1 MSYSTVK
8 HAPADQQL
16 IDSTTSRQLMEFRN
30 YMFSR
35 AYIDSNAG
43 RFLENDW
50 IDPAALRDF
59 LGQQIRGAD
68 ASTDQNADHP
78 PRKLTDSREQS
89 IIPSTRVK
97 IESAP
102 ASVPSASTALIKQEP
117 QSAVLDTL
125 CSNPIKIRT
134 LTEGGQEILEIL
146 SDTDHSDTDSDLEVT
161 AVLTRGAS
169 RSSSA
174 APVQMHSEDDRDDD
188 LVESDT
194 HWEDGFTSMVRFG
207 SFQITRK
214 TKVQRIEYLPDL
226 ASIYPIFRSPT
237 AIVID
242 LSDPKHELIEP
253 RTNELH
259 SLDSL
264 VRNKDNDGWD
274 WEGGSGAANYKP
286 LVVFAPGE
294 KPIRCR
300 RAPVTRFELD
310 PTSRNVVLAAQAET
324 RRQDG
329 STPEQNVAIFKQV
342 ICNAKCK
349 AVDSNGNK
357 CQGAPIMKAKP
368 EGPSRGHQYFIACSG
383 FTRNFKTGHQ
393 THSIPDNVDEN
404 QLAKALAGQPFVA
417 DGAKDTAPCSK
428 FVPSTTG
435 FKQQYCP
442 HPHIV
447 DGVAT
452 RSKMVH
458 HECGA
463 ARVIY
468 IPIDPSIR
476 KVLIVT
482 NQIPHNHPM
491 PTLAKVPVGV
501 MEKYKTCVIA
511 HGGAGAT
518 VAKVDNAP
526 STRVLLGGKTPAGF
540 SAGLHSR
547 PVKAKIIA
555 KVKRQLFP
563 NGTDAAGVF
572 SFYLSGLTK
581 PLPERY
587 IHGYITT
594 DDGGICILTCVPYL
608 LKLLDDPGVNAFDDD
623 TTYKRIEGKMN
634 EWELTI
640 LVKTAARAATVAR
653 AYINRASTV
662 FFEKVFDELQ
672 RVKLLVTHKPMPLR
686 PFVPGGNLD
695 VMNADMDGAQI
706 LGICRSIMKHNVP
719 EYSGIPNDTPPEQVA
734 QYFVKVCWRHAKEPV
749 HDFRSLV
756 SPSDYARLLDFVY
769 IDTKE
774 SLADFSAFVSSLG
787 VKKIQD
793 WWAHKE
799 MHEWII
805 PCLVKS
811 QSRIP
816 ADVWDTTPSTT
827 NTNEAQHAWTNSLT
841 GTGRSLAEGISAAYD
856 VDRNVAEEIELTLKT
871 GVFSNPHNEY
881 NTLVF
886 LPTPADI
893 QHISDRRPIAEFE
906 SSAPIF
912 HFNDSSS
919 SDNTDNLN
927 FLDKMLT
934 WDFNMNA
941 FDSAAPAFNF
951 NDSSSS
957 DSTNDLNFLNEML
970 TWDFNMNAV
979 GTEYVLADNTVAAP
993 VSELPT
999 LPAPP
1004 PSSPLAIPDQPL
1016 SIEPLAATKPKQR
1029 REVDENNILNTR
1041 RRHIKRTR
1049 SSDNQLFDK
1058 PTKKGQ
1064 N

>member
-30 YMFSR
+30 YVDVSR

-102 ASVPSASTALIKQEP
+102 ASVPLC
-117 QSAVLDTL
+117 LDSLNQTGT
-125 CSNPIKIRT
+125 PIS
-134 LTEGGQEILEIL
+134 GGQEILEIL

-300 RAPVTRFELD
+300 RAPGGCRGTWTCTYVDPALLQVTRFELD

-640 LVKTAARAATVAR
+640 YRHGRTC
-653 AYINRASTV
+653 
-662 FFEKVFDELQ
+662 

-734 QYFVKVCWRHAKEPV
+734 QYFVK
-749 HDFRSLV
+749 D
-756 SPSDYARLLDFVY
+756 
-769 IDTKE
+769 
-774 SLADFSAFVSSLG
+774 
-787 VKKIQD
+787 
-793 WWAHKE
+793 
-799 MHEWII
+799 
-805 PCLVKS
+805 
-811 QSRIP
+811 
-816 ADVWDTTPSTT
+816 
-827 NTNEAQHAWTNSLT
+827 
-841 GTGRSLAEGISAAYD
+841 
-856 VDRNVAEEIELTLKT
+856 
-871 GVFSNPHNEY
+871 EY

-919 SDNTDNLN
+919 YDNTDNLN
-927 FLDKMLT
+927 FLDKM
-934 WDFNMNA
+934 
-941 FDSAAPAFNF
+941 
-951 NDSSSS
+951 
-957 DSTNDLNFLNEML
+957 
-970 TWDFNMNAV
+970 
-979 GTEYVLADNTVAAP
+979 
-993 VSELPT
+993 
-999 LPAPP
+999 
-1004 PSSPLAIPDQPL
+1004 
-1016 SIEPLAATKPKQR
+1016 
-1029 REVDENNILNTR
+1029 
-1041 RRHIKRTR
+1041 
-1049 SSDNQLFDK
+1049 
-1058 PTKKGQ
+1058 
-1064 N
+1064 